1 MKCSKCQNEI
11 HPGRLKALPDAKT
24 CVDCSTTARWYVR
37 SIISGKTTYCE
48 TEIIKNPETAEIMK
62 AMDRRVGWGSNLIK
76 VSR

>member
-11 HPGRLKALPDAKT
+11 HPGRLKALPDART

-37 SIISGKTTYCE
+37 SVISGKTEYSE